1 MPLTAGDSLR
11 SVTLPFL
18 IDLPLMTLAAVARL
32 MITGQVNASK
42 TTANFDKLARVHC
55 QLLHEDTGG
64 LDPVGDE
71 VEATLGAVSVGAVL
85 VSLSLVGSVDVDA
98 GPHDVG
104 IRCEAK
110 LASTNVGVSF
120 QNASLNVVAVP
131 R

>member
-1 MPLTAGDSLR
+1 
-11 SVTLPFL
+11 
-18 IDLPLMTLAAVARL
+18 
-32 MITGQVNASK
+32 
-42 TTANFDKLARVHC
+42 
-55 QLLHEDTGG
+55 
-64 LDPVGDE
+64 
-71 VEATLGAVSVGAVL
+71 VL

-110 LASTNVGVSF
+110 LASTSVGVSF